1 MYIYI
6 YILCIYIYIPFVH
19 MPYLSPLTSHEY
31 PIKAPNEIS
40 LSHLGQGPESLG
52 AASGRSGPGCDHRK
66 VMFNKRKWAKVS
78 VFMIGDF
85 KRLIYIYIYIY
96 IYISIYIHNC
106 STFVVEPSCFH
117 VLLLSFPPEITQKST
132 RNPPCCAQAAHR
144 AALAAGMGTRQ
155 SAFAAA
161 RAVPRARSGAIWW
174 FQWVMIYDLQ
184 YAAI

>member
-1 MYIYI
+1 MYIYT
-6 YILCIYIYIPFVH
+6 YYVYIYIPFVH

-96 IYISIYIHNC
+96 ISIYIHNC

-132 RNPPCCAQAAHR
+132 MLCSGGSPGRPGCGHGHAPECLCGCTGSASGKKWCH
-144 AALAAGMGTRQ
+144 LVISMGD
-155 SAFAAA
+155 
-161 RAVPRARSGAIWW
+161 
-174 FQWVMIYDLQ
+174 DLRFTVCR
-184 YAAI
+184 YLNW

>member
-85 KRLIYIYIYIY
+85 KRLIYIYIYIS
-96 IYISIYIHNC
+96 ISIYLYTFITVQRSWLNLHV
-106 STFVVEPSCFH
+106 STCCCWV
-117 VLLLSFPPEITQKST
+117 FPQKSP